1 MRKLAILA
9 AMGVALAAPVA
20 QAAAPLGP
28 DGLPP
33 LCHVLMTHRAGLSEA
48 QINSIQDNALR
59 IGMSPDELLYW
70 QTQAR
75 AKGMDPEDWGAIK
88 LASKLTHA
96 ANPSLPGPDCSAG
109 AK

>member
-1 MRKLAILA
+1 MGKLAILA
-9 AMGVALAAPVA
+9 AMGIALAAPVA
-20 QAAAPLGP
+20 YA
-28 DGLPP
+28 DNLPP
-33 LCHVLMTHRAGLSEA
+33 LCHVLMTHRTGLSEA
-48 QINSIQDNALR
+48 QITSIQDNALR

-96 ANPSLPGPDCSAG
+96 ANPSLPGPDCSGG

>member
-1 MRKLAILA
+1 MRKLIMLA
-9 AMGVALAAPVA
+9 TVAGVAFAAPVSH
-20 QAAAPLGP
+20 AAAPVEA

-48 QINSIQDNALR
+48 QITSIQDNALR

-75 AKGMDPEDWGAIK
+75 AKGMNPEDWDAIK
-88 LASKLTHA
+88 TASKLTHA
-96 ANPSLPGPDCSAG
+96 ANPGLPGPDCSHP
-109 AK
+109 

>member
-9 AMGVALAAPVA
+9 AMGIALAAPVA
-20 QAAAPLGP
+20 YA
-28 DGLPP
+28 DNLPP

-48 QINSIQDNALR
+48 QITSIQDNALR

-96 ANPSLPGPDCSAG
+96 ANPGLPGPDCSGG